1 MLDQVLIPILMR
13 AGSLMVSLTMTT
25 LVFFSIYS
33 LAVIGE
39 RWWTFRRSR
48 LASAGLVYRV
58 LASLGQGNL
67 REALDLCERGKGGHV
82 ASVLAAGLREFLP
95 VVSKNPGLHAGPA
108 LDRAAATAREAMQR
122 VTSTEISRL
131 ERHLTA
137 LATLGNISPFVGL
150 FGTVIGVMRAF
161 QAISRTGSGGLGT
174 VSAGIAEA
182 LVATAAGLFVAIPAV
197 TAYNHFVSRVKD
209 CATDMDGA
217 GSELLTWAQ
226 RAPSVEPADSRAGV

>member
-1 MLDQVLIPILMR
+1 MLDQVLIPILMQA
-13 AGSLMVSLTMTT
+13 AGLMVSLTMTT

-48 LASAGLVYRV
+48 LASAGLLYRV
-58 LASLGQGNL
+58 LASVSQGNL
-67 REALDLCERGKGGHV
+67 REALDLCERGKGSHV

-95 VVSKNPGLHAGPA
+95 MASKNPGLHAGPA

-122 VTSTEISRL
+122 VTSTEIGRL

-209 CATDMDGA
+209 CATDMDSA

-226 RAPSVEPADSRAGV
+226 RAPGVEPTELRTGV